1 MTAVLVLMARLLF
14 SAIFILSG
22 LGHLTQSAG
31 MAQYAAAKGVP
42 AARLAVLLTGVML
55 MAGGLSVL
63 LGLYVSI
70 GAMLLVVFLL
80 PTAVLMHNFWTLEDP
95 QARQNDQVHF
105 MKDLALAGAA
115 FLIWYFWGV
124 VDVPLSITP

>member
-1 MTAVLVLMARLLF
+1 MGILVVIARLLF

-22 LGHLTQSAG
+22 VGHVTQTDS

-42 AARLAVLLTGVML
+42 APRVAVLASGVML
-55 MAGGLSVL
+55 IVGGLSVL
-63 LGLYVSI
+63 LGLYVSV

-80 PTAVLMHNFWTLEDP
+80 PTAFLMHNFWTLEDP
-95 QARQNDQVHF
+95 QARQADQTHF

-115 FLIWYFWGV
+115 FLIWYFWGL

>member
-1 MTAVLVLMARLLF
+1 MGILVVIARLLF

-22 LGHLTQSAG
+22 VGHVTQTDS

-42 AARLAVLLTGVML
+42 APRVAVLASGVML
-55 MAGGLSVL
+55 IVGGLSVL
-63 LGLYVSI
+63 LGLYVSV

-80 PTAVLMHNFWTLEDP
+80 PTAFLMHNFWTLEDP
-95 QARQNDQVHF
+95 QARQEDQTHF

-115 FLIWYFWGV
+115 FLIWYFWGL